1 VAIIAID
8 IEIAASNE
16 RPDFDPVPD
25 PDPDPDFDFDFEELG
40 EFDAASILDPS
51 ANSRSLRTV

>member
-16 RPDFDPVPD
+16 RPDFDPD
-25 PDPDPDFDFDFEELG
+25 PDFDFDFDFEELG

>member
-16 RPDFDPVPD
+16 RPDFDPD
-25 PDPDPDFDFDFEELG
+25 PDPDFDFDFDFEELG